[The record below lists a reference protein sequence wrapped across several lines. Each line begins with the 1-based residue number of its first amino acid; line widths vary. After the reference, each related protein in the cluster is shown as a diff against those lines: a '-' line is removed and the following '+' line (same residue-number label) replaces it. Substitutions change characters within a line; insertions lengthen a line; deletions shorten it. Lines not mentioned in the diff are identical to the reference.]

1 MQIIPS
7 AVYRVGDRPKM
18 TSRDEQNKRACC
30 QPATGL
36 AWPFLHACMRAC
48 VNGNGRRAL
57 TTSLETGHRLTAQ
70 LTERKGKNKIGAPAA
85 AS

>member
-1 MQIIPS
+1 MS
-7 AVYRVGDRPKM
+7 K
-18 TSRDEQNKRACC
+18 TS
-30 QPATGL
+30 GL
-36 AWPFLHACMRAC
+36 AASLRQALLGPSCVHAC